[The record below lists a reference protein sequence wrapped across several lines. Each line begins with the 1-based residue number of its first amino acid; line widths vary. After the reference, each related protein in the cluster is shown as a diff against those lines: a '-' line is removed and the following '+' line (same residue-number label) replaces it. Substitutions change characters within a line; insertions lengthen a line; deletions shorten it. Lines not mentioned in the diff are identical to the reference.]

1 MQAVLVVIL
10 LEDTLVAASGKVLQD
25 QLQDM
30 LVVVFLQDQLQDMLV
45 MLAAAV
51 VLVAVLHAARLAV
64 WQCTAVAV

>member
-1 MQAVLVVIL
+1 MVCLQ
-10 LEDTLVAASGKVLQD
+10 DTLVAASGQVLHD
-25 QLQDM
+25 HLQDM
-30 LVVVFLQDQLQDMLV
+30 LVVVLLQDQLQDFLM